1 MQVEE
6 VLARARDSITVAR
19 VFGDPI
25 ERDGVT
31 VIPVAKV
38 MGGAGGGSGEGPV
51 SDAGATSSA
60 AAGGAGAAGA
70 GAGTLRAG
78 SMGSGSGAGFG
89 VRATPAGVYV
99 IKDGSVQWVPA
110 IDVTRIALMGQV
122 VAILLLLVVRSIAR
136 SRAQG

>member
-1 MQVEE
+1 VQVEE
-6 VLARARDSITVAR
+6 VLAQARDSITVGR

-51 SDAGATSSA
+51 DGRAF
-60 AAGGAGAAGA
+60 AAGDPAGDPAG
-70 GAGTLRAG
+70 GVRAGT
-78 SMGSGSGAGFG
+78 MGSGSGAGFG

-99 IKDGSVQWVPA
+99 IKGGSVQWVPA

-122 VAILLLLVVRSIAR
+122 VAILFLLVVRSIAK
-136 SRAQG
+136 SRARG

>member
-1 MQVEE
+1 MQVDE
-6 VLARARDSITVAR
+6 VLAQARDSITVGR

-51 SDAGATSSA
+51 GNSAGDPASGDPWSGDPA
-60 AAGGAGAAGA
+60 SMV
-70 GAGTLRAG
+70 RAG
-78 SMGSGSGAGFG
+78 QVGSGSGAGFG

-99 IKDGSVQWVPA
+99 IKSGTVQWVPA
-110 IDVTRIALMGQV
+110 IDVTRIVLMGQV
-122 VAILLLLVVRSIAR
+122 VAILFLLVVRSIAK
-136 SRAQG
+136 SRARG